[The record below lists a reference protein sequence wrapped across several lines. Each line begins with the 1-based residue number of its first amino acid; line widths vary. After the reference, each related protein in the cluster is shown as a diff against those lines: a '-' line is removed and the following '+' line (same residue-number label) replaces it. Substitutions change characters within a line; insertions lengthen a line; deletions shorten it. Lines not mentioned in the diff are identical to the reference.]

1 MPKKIINNLTSY
13 KLQRMFIVDLKEQF
27 RKVIIKDG
35 KYKSDFCQYFRD
47 IESLDEKPIFIERI
61 LS

>member
-1 MPKKIINNLTSY
+1 
-13 KLQRMFIVDLKEQF
+13 MFIVDLKEQF